1 MKKLITALVLSFLVA
16 TPALARKPSGDNIV
30 ELAVGNGNFTI
41 LVELV
46 TIAGLAPVLAEE
58 GQFTVFAPTDAAFE
72 ETFFPGVT
80 AGDIV
85 GVLSGACTDVIAAA
99 QNILLHHVTDGRRW
113 SNSVVGKNTK
123 PLEML
128 NGEFLW
134 VRSDGSIRDAAGGDE
149 ADIVIPDNNASNGIV
164 HAIDFVLFPSNPPCG
179 GF

>member
-1 MKKLITALVLSFLVA
+1 MKKLIAALVLSFMVA
-16 TPALARKPSGDNIV
+16 TPALARKPAEDNIV
-30 ELAVGNGNFTI
+30 DLAVDNGNFTI

-46 TIAGLAPVLAEE
+46 TTAGLAGVLADE

-72 ETFFPGVT
+72 ETFGIGVT

-85 GVLSGACTDVIAAA
+85 NVLAGACTDVIAAA

-113 SNSVVGKNTK
+113 SNSVVGRNVK
-123 PLEML
+123 PIEML
-128 NGEFLW
+128 NGEYIW
-134 VRSDGSIRDAAGGDE
+134 VRPDLSIRDASGGDD
-149 ADIVIPDNNASNGIV
+149 ADIVGPNNNASNGIV